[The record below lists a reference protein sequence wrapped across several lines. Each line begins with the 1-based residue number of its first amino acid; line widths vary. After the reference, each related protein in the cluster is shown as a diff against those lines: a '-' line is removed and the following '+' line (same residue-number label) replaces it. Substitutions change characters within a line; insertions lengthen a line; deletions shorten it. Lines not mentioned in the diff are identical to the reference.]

1 MPQLFTNNAITTLA
15 SNISAVATSLTVA
28 SGTGVLFPAP
38 TGDDFFFITLIGT
51 NYGAETSWEII
62 KVTSR
67 SSDTFTIVRAQEST
81 GAASWVSGVKVELR
95 LTAGVM
101 NTISGYPVSIAD
113 GGNF

>member
-1 MPQLFTNNAITTLA
+1 MPQLFANNAITTLA
-15 SNISAVATSLTVA
+15 SNISSVATSLTVA
-28 SGTGVLFPAP
+28 SGTGALFPLP
-38 TGDDFFFITLIGT
+38 TGDDYFLITLIGT
-51 NYGAETSWEII
+51 TYGDETAWEII

-81 GAASWVSGVKVELR
+81 GAASWVSGVKIELR